1 MSKRL
6 STHVDIQAT
15 SGRVWE
21 VLSDLAAY
29 PEWNPFIPRID
40 GEIRPGG
47 RLEVRI
53 QPPGAKG
60 MTFRP
65 TVLKAEPNRELRWRG
80 RLWLPG
86 LFDGEHA
93 FTIEPNAAGRVRFI
107 QSETFTGLLVPF
119 FSGTLE
125 ATRRGFEDMNQA
137 LKRRVE
143 QAAVQKE

>member
-1 MSKRL
+1 MSKQL

-15 SGRVWE
+15 PARVWE

-40 GEIRPGG
+40 GEIRPGA

-93 FTIEPNAAGRVRFI
+93 FTIEPSAANRVRFI

-119 FSGTLE
+119 FTGTLK
-125 ATRRGFEDMNQA
+125 ATLRGFEDMNHA

-143 QAAVQKE
+143 QAAVPEE

>member
-1 MSKRL
+1 MKQLRAELEIEASGE
-6 STHVDIQAT
+6 HVW
-15 SGRVWE
+15 RV
-21 VLSDLAAY
+21 LTDFAAY
-29 PEWNPFIPRID
+29 PEWNPFIPRIN

-47 RLEVRI
+47 RLEVRL

-65 TVLKAEPNRELRWRG
+65 TVLKAEANRELRWRG

-93 FTIEPNAAGRVRFI
+93 FTIEPSAANRVRFT
-107 QSETFTGLLVPF
+107 QSETFTGLLVPLV
-119 FSGTLE
+119 SRTLE
-125 ATRRGFEDMNQA
+125 ATRRGFEEMNQA

-143 QAAVQKE
+143 QAAAQKER

>member
-1 MSKRL
+1 MKQLRADLEIEASGE
-6 STHVDIQAT
+6 HVW
-15 SGRVWE
+15 R
-21 VLSDLAAY
+21 VLSDFAAY

-40 GEIRPGG
+40 GEIRPGA
-47 RLEVRI
+47 RLEVSI

-80 RLWLPG
+80 RLWIPG

-93 FTIEPNAAGRVRFI
+93 FTIEPNAASRVRFI
-107 QSETFTGLLVPF
+107 QSETFTGLLVPLV
-119 FSGTLE
+119 SGTLE
-125 ATRRGFEDMNQA
+125 ATLRGFEDMNRA

-143 QAAVQKE
+143 QLTVQKE